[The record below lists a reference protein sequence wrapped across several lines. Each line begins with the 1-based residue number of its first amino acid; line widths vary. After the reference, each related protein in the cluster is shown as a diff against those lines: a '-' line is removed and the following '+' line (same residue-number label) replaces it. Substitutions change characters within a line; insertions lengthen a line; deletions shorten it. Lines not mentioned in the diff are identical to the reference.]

1 MASAPMPTP
10 QEPTHRRYAVKTS
23 YGSLRIVDLA
33 LLAFITMTGLLA
45 FLNLTFRSQGPA
57 STMNSIN
64 TQHWFSLAAKQ
75 MDGSSL
81 PIESLRG
88 RVVLVVNVASRCG
101 FTPQYK
107 QLQEL
112 HDRYSSRGLTI
123 LAFPCNQFGGQ
134 EPGEDT
140 QILEFC
146 STNYGVTFP
155 VMSKVQVNGPQA
167 DPIYVHLKKQSPG
180 LLGSEAIKWNF
191 TKFLIDQN
199 GNVLTRYASTT
210 SPSDIARDIEKLLPP
225 AA

>member
-1 MASAPMPTP
+1 MPNP
-10 QEPTHRRYAVKTS
+10 QKPTHRRYAARTS
-23 YGSLRIVDLA
+23 HGSIRAVVLA
-33 LLAFITMTGLLA
+33 LLAVTTMSVSLGFFA
-45 FLNLTFRSQGPA
+45 NLTFRPQGSANP
-57 STMNSIN
+57 MNSIN
-64 TQHWFSLAAKQ
+64 TQHWYSLAAKQ
-75 MDGSSL
+75 MDGTSL

-88 RVVLVVNVASRCG
+88 RIVLVVNVASRCG

-134 EPGEDT
+134 EPGEDN

-155 VMSKVQVNGPQA
+155 VMSKIQVNGPQA

-191 TKFLIDQN
+191 TKFLVDQS

-210 SPSDIARDIEKLLPP
+210 SPSDIARDIEKLLTPE
-225 AA
+225 A

>member
-1 MASAPMPTP
+1 MPNP
-10 QEPTHRRYAVKTS
+10 QKPTHRRYAARTS
-23 YGSLRIVDLA
+23 HGSIRAVVLA
-33 LLAFITMTGLLA
+33 LLAVTTMSVSLGFFA
-45 FLNLTFRSQGPA
+45 NLTFRPQGSANP
-57 STMNSIN
+57 MNSIN
-64 TQHWFSLAAKQ
+64 TQHWYSLAAKQ
-75 MDGSSL
+75 MDGTSL

-88 RVVLVVNVASRCG
+88 RIVLVVNVASRCG

-134 EPGEDT
+134 EPGEDN

-155 VMSKVQVNGPQA
+155 VMSKIQVNGPQA

-191 TKFLIDQN
+191 TKFLVDQS

-210 SPSDIARDIEKLLPP
+210 SPSDIARDIEKLLTPEV
-225 AA
+225 

>member
-1 MASAPMPTP
+1 MPNP
-10 QEPTHRRYAVKTS
+10 QKPTHRRYAARTS
-23 YGSLRIVDLA
+23 HGSIRAVVLA
-33 LLAFITMTGLLA
+33 LLAVTTMSVSLGFFA
-45 FLNLTFRSQGPA
+45 NLTFRPQGSANP
-57 STMNSIN
+57 MNSIN
-64 TQHWFSLAAKQ
+64 TQHWYSLAAKQ
-75 MDGSSL
+75 MDGTSL

-88 RVVLVVNVASRCG
+88 RIVLVVNVASRCG

-134 EPGEDT
+134 EPGEDN

-155 VMSKVQVNGPQA
+155 VMSKIQVNRPQA

-191 TKFLIDQN
+191 TKFLVDQS

-210 SPSDIARDIEKLLPP
+210 SPSDIARDIEKLLTPE
-225 AA
+225 A

>member
-1 MASAPMPTP
+1 MS
-10 QEPTHRRYAVKTS
+10 V
-23 YGSLRIVDLA
+23 
-33 LLAFITMTGLLA
+33 LLGFFA
-45 FLNLTFRSQGPA
+45 NLTFRSQGPA
-57 STMNSIN
+57 NPMNSIN
-64 TQHWFSLAAKQ
+64 TQHWYSLAAKQ
-75 MDGSSL
+75 MDGTSL

-88 RVVLVVNVASRCG
+88 RIVLVVNVASRCG

-134 EPGEDT
+134 EPGEDN

-155 VMSKVQVNGPQA
+155 VMSKIQVNGPQA

-191 TKFLIDQN
+191 TKFLVDQS

-210 SPSDIARDIEKLLPP
+210 SPSDIARDIEKLLTPEV
-225 AA
+225 

>member
-1 MASAPMPTP
+1 MASAPMPNP
-10 QEPTHRRYAVKTS
+10 QEPTHRRNTVKTP

>member
-1 MASAPMPTP
+1 
-10 QEPTHRRYAVKTS
+10 
-23 YGSLRIVDLA
+23 
-33 LLAFITMTGLLA
+33 
-45 FLNLTFRSQGPA
+45 
-57 STMNSIN
+57 MNSIN

-112 HDRYSSRGLTI
+112 HDRYSSGGLTI

>member
-1 MASAPMPTP
+1 MASTPMPNP

-33 LLAFITMTGLLA
+33 LLAFILMTGFLA
-45 FLNLTFRSQGPA
+45 VLNLTSRSQGPA

-81 PIESLRG
+81 PFETLRG
-88 RVVLVVNVASRCG
+88 RIVLVVNVASRCG

-191 TKFLIDQN
+191 TKFLVDQN

-210 SPSDIARDIEKLLPP
+210 SPSDIAKDIEKLLPP

>member
-1 MASAPMPTP
+1 
-10 QEPTHRRYAVKTS
+10 V
-23 YGSLRIVDLA
+23 VLA
-33 LLAFITMTGLLA
+33 LLAVTTLSVLLGFFA
-45 FLNLTFRSQGPA
+45 NLTFRSQGSANP
-57 STMNSIN
+57 MNSIN
-64 TQHWFSLAAKQ
+64 TQHWYSLAAKQ
-75 MDGSSL
+75 MDGTSL

-88 RVVLVVNVASRCG
+88 RIVLVVNVASRCG

-134 EPGEDT
+134 EPGEDN

-191 TKFLIDQN
+191 TKFLVDQS

-210 SPSDIARDIEKLLPP
+210 SPSDIARDIEKLLTPE
-225 AA
+225 A

>member
-1 MASAPMPTP
+1 MPTP
-10 QEPTHRRYAVKTS
+10 QKPTHRRYAARPS
-23 YGSLRIVDLA
+23 HGSIRAVVLA
-33 LLAFITMTGLLA
+33 LLAVTTLSVLLGFFA
-45 FLNLTFRSQGPA
+45 NLTFRSQGSANP
-57 STMNSIN
+57 MNSIN
-64 TQHWFSLAAKQ
+64 TQHWYSLAAKQ
-75 MDGSSL
+75 MDGTSL

-88 RVVLVVNVASRCG
+88 RIILVVNVASRCG

-112 HDRYSSRGLTI
+112 HDRYNSRGLTI

-134 EPGEDT
+134 EPGEDN

-155 VMSKVQVNGPQA
+155 VMSKIQVNGPQA

-191 TKFLIDQN
+191 TKFLVDQS

-210 SPSDIARDIEKLLPP
+210 SPSDIARDIEKLLTPE
-225 AA
+225 A

>member
-1 MASAPMPTP
+1 MPNP
-10 QEPTHRRYAVKTS
+10 QKPTHRRYAARTS
-23 YGSLRIVDLA
+23 HGSIRAVVLA
-33 LLAFITMTGLLA
+33 LLAVTTMSVSLGFFA
-45 FLNLTFRSQGPA
+45 NLTFRPQGSANP
-57 STMNSIN
+57 MNSIN
-64 TQHWFSLAAKQ
+64 TQHWYSLAAKQ
-75 MDGSSL
+75 MDGTSL

-88 RVVLVVNVASRCG
+88 RIVLVVNVASRCG

-134 EPGEDT
+134 EPGEDN

-191 TKFLIDQN
+191 TKFLVDQS

-210 SPSDIARDIEKLLPP
+210 SPSDIARDIEKLLTPE
-225 AA
+225 A

>member
-1 MASAPMPTP
+1 MPNP
-10 QEPTHRRYAVKTS
+10 QKPTHRRYAARTS
-23 YGSLRIVDLA
+23 HGSIRAVVLA
-33 LLAFITMTGLLA
+33 LLAVTTLSVLLGFFA
-45 FLNLTFRSQGPA
+45 NLTFRPQGSANP
-57 STMNSIN
+57 MNSIN
-64 TQHWFSLAAKQ
+64 TQHWYSLAAKQ
-75 MDGSSL
+75 MDGTSL

-88 RVVLVVNVASRCG
+88 RIVLVVNVASRCG

-134 EPGEDT
+134 EPGEDN

-155 VMSKVQVNGPQA
+155 VMSKIQVNGPQA

-191 TKFLIDQN
+191 TKFLVDQS

>member
-1 MASAPMPTP
+1 M
-10 QEPTHRRYAVKTS
+10 V
-23 YGSLRIVDLA
+23 LA
-33 LLAFITMTGLLA
+33 LLAVATLSVLLGFFA
-45 FLNLTFRSQGPA
+45 NLTFRPQGSANP
-57 STMNSIN
+57 MNSIN
-64 TQHWFSLAAKQ
+64 TQHWYSLAAKQ
-75 MDGSSL
+75 MDGTSL

-88 RVVLVVNVASRCG
+88 RIVLVVNVASRCG

-134 EPGEDT
+134 EPGEDN

-191 TKFLIDQN
+191 TKFLVDQS

-210 SPSDIARDIEKLLPP
+210 SPSDIARDIEKLLTPE
-225 AA
+225 A

>member
-1 MASAPMPTP
+1 
-10 QEPTHRRYAVKTS
+10 
-23 YGSLRIVDLA
+23 
-33 LLAFITMTGLLA
+33 
-45 FLNLTFRSQGPA
+45 
-57 STMNSIN
+57 MNSSSS
-64 TQHWFSLAAKQ
+64 QQWFSLGAKQ

-88 RVVLVVNVASRCG
+88 RIVLVVNVASKCG

-112 HDRYSSRGLTI
+112 HDRFGSKGLTI

-134 EPGEDT
+134 EPGNDT

-155 VMSKVQVNGPQA
+155 VMSKIQVNGAQA
-167 DPIYVHLKKQSPG
+167 DPIYMHLKKQSPG

-191 TKFLIDQN
+191 TKFLVDQQ
-199 GNVLTRYASTT
+199 GNVITRYAPTT
-210 SPSDIARDIEKLLPP
+210 SPNDIARDIEKLLTSEG
-225 AA
+225 

>member
-1 MASAPMPTP
+1 
-10 QEPTHRRYAVKTS
+10 V
-23 YGSLRIVDLA
+23 VLA
-33 LLAFITMTGLLA
+33 LLAVTTLSVLLGFFA
-45 FLNLTFRSQGPA
+45 NLTFRPQGSANP
-57 STMNSIN
+57 MNSIN
-64 TQHWFSLAAKQ
+64 TQHWYSLAAKQ
-75 MDGSSL
+75 MDGTSL

-88 RVVLVVNVASRCG
+88 RIVLVVNVASRCG

-134 EPGEDT
+134 EPGEDN

-155 VMSKVQVNGPQA
+155 VMSKIQVNGPQA

-191 TKFLIDQN
+191 TKFLVDQS

-210 SPSDIARDIEKLLPP
+210 SPSDIARDIEKLLTPE
-225 AA
+225 A

>member
-1 MASAPMPTP
+1 MPNP
-10 QEPTHRRYAVKTS
+10 QKPTHRRYAARTS
-23 YGSLRIVDLA
+23 HGSIRAVVLA
-33 LLAFITMTGLLA
+33 LLAVATLSVLLGFFA
-45 FLNLTFRSQGPA
+45 NLTFRPQGSANP
-57 STMNSIN
+57 MNSIN
-64 TQHWFSLAAKQ
+64 TQHWYSLAAKQ
-75 MDGSSL
+75 MDGTSL

-88 RVVLVVNVASRCG
+88 RIVLVVNVASRCG

-134 EPGEDT
+134 EPGEDN

-191 TKFLIDQN
+191 TKFLVDQS

-210 SPSDIARDIEKLLPP
+210 SPSDIARDIEKLLTPE
-225 AA
+225 A

>member
-1 MASAPMPTP
+1 M
-10 QEPTHRRYAVKTS
+10 V
-23 YGSLRIVDLA
+23 LA
-33 LLAFITMTGLLA
+33 LLAVTTLSVLLGFFA
-45 FLNLTFRSQGPA
+45 NLTFRPQGSANP
-57 STMNSIN
+57 MNSIN
-64 TQHWFSLAAKQ
+64 TQHWYSLAAKQ
-75 MDGSSL
+75 MDGTSL

-88 RVVLVVNVASRCG
+88 RIVLVVNVASRCG

-155 VMSKVQVNGPQA
+155 VMSKIQVNGPQA

-191 TKFLIDQN
+191 TKFLVDQS

-210 SPSDIARDIEKLLPP
+210 SPSDIARDIEKLLTPE
-225 AA
+225 A

>member
-1 MASAPMPTP
+1 MPNP
-10 QEPTHRRYAVKTS
+10 QKPTHRRYAARPS
-23 YGSLRIVDLA
+23 HGSIRAVVLA
-33 LLAFITMTGLLA
+33 LLAVATLFVLLGFFA
-45 FLNLTFRSQGPA
+45 ILTFRPQGSANP
-57 STMNSIN
+57 MNSIN
-64 TQHWFSLAAKQ
+64 TQHWYSLAAKQ
-75 MDGSSL
+75 MDGTSL

-88 RVVLVVNVASRCG
+88 RIVLVVNVASRCG

-134 EPGEDT
+134 EPGEDN

-191 TKFLIDQN
+191 TKFLVDQS

-210 SPSDIARDIEKLLPP
+210 SPSDIARDIEKLLTPE
-225 AA
+225 A

>member
-23 YGSLRIVDLA
+23 YGSLRIVDLG
-33 LLAFITMTGLLA
+33 LLAFITITGLLA

>member
-10 QEPTHRRYAVKTS
+10 QEPTHRRYAVKTF

-57 STMNSIN
+57 STMNSLN
-64 TQHWFSLAAKQ
+64 TQHWYSLAAKQ
-75 MDGSSL
+75 MDRSSL

>member
-1 MASAPMPTP
+1 MPNP
-10 QEPTHRRYAVKTS
+10 QKPTHRRYAARLS
-23 YGSLRIVDLA
+23 HGSIRAVVLA
-33 LLAFITMTGLLA
+33 LLAVTTLFVLLGFFA
-45 FLNLTFRSQGPA
+45 ILTFRPQGSANP
-57 STMNSIN
+57 MNSIN
-64 TQHWFSLAAKQ
+64 TQHWYSLAAKQ
-75 MDGSSL
+75 MDGTSL

-88 RVVLVVNVASRCG
+88 RIVLVVNVASRCG

-134 EPGEDT
+134 EPGEDN

-155 VMSKVQVNGPQA
+155 VMSKIQVNGPQA

-191 TKFLIDQN
+191 TKFLVDQS

-210 SPSDIARDIEKLLPP
+210 SPSDIARDIEKLLTPE
-225 AA
+225 A

>member
-1 MASAPMPTP
+1 MPNP
-10 QEPTHRRYAVKTS
+10 QKPTHRRYAARLS
-23 YGSLRIVDLA
+23 HGSIRAVVLA
-33 LLAFITMTGLLA
+33 LLAVATLFVLLGFFA
-45 FLNLTFRSQGPA
+45 ILTFRPQGSANP
-57 STMNSIN
+57 MNSIN
-64 TQHWFSLAAKQ
+64 TQHWYSLAAKQ
-75 MDGSSL
+75 MDGTSL

-88 RVVLVVNVASRCG
+88 RIVLVVNVASRCG

-134 EPGEDT
+134 EPGEDN

-191 TKFLIDQN
+191 TKFLVDQS

-210 SPSDIARDIEKLLPP
+210 SPSDIARDIEKLLTPE
-225 AA
+225 A

>member
-10 QEPTHRRYAVKTS
+10 QEPTHRRYAVKTP

-146 STNYGVTFP
+146 STHYGVTFP

>member
-1 MASAPMPTP
+1 MPTP
-10 QEPTHRRYAVKTS
+10 QKPTHRRYAARPS
-23 YGSLRIVDLA
+23 HGSIRAVVLA
-33 LLAFITMTGLLA
+33 LLAVTTLSVLLGFFA
-45 FLNLTFRSQGPA
+45 NLTFRSQGSANP
-57 STMNSIN
+57 MNSIN
-64 TQHWFSLAAKQ
+64 TQHWYSLAAKQ
-75 MDGSSL
+75 MDGTSL

-88 RVVLVVNVASRCG
+88 RIVLVVNVASRCG

-155 VMSKVQVNGPQA
+155 VMSKIQVNGPQA

-191 TKFLIDQN
+191 TKFLVDQN

-210 SPSDIARDIEKLLPP
+210 SPSDIARDIEKLLTPE
-225 AA
+225 A

>member
-1 MASAPMPTP
+1 MPNP
-10 QEPTHRRYAVKTS
+10 QKPTHRRYAARTS
-23 YGSLRIVDLA
+23 HGSIRAVVLA
-33 LLAFITMTGLLA
+33 LLAVTTLSVLLGFFA
-45 FLNLTFRSQGPA
+45 NLTFRPQGSANP
-57 STMNSIN
+57 MNSIN
-64 TQHWFSLAAKQ
+64 TQHWYSLAAKQ
-75 MDGSSL
+75 MDGTSL

>member
-1 MASAPMPTP
+1 MPNP
-10 QEPTHRRYAVKTS
+10 QKPTHRRYAARTS
-23 YGSLRIVDLA
+23 HGSIRAVVLA
-33 LLAFITMTGLLA
+33 LLAVTTLFVLLGFFA
-45 FLNLTFRSQGPA
+45 ILTFRPQGSANP
-57 STMNSIN
+57 MNSIN
-64 TQHWFSLAAKQ
+64 TQHWYSLAAKQ
-75 MDGSSL
+75 MDGTSL

-88 RVVLVVNVASRCG
+88 RIVLVVNVASRCG

-134 EPGEDT
+134 EPGEDN

-155 VMSKVQVNGPQA
+155 VMSKIQVNGPQA

-191 TKFLIDQN
+191 TKFLVDQS

-210 SPSDIARDIEKLLPP
+210 SPSDIARDIEKLLTPE
-225 AA
+225 A

>member
-1 MASAPMPTP
+1 MPNP
-10 QEPTHRRYAVKTS
+10 QKPTHRRYAARTS
-23 YGSLRIVDLA
+23 HGSIRAVVLA
-33 LLAFITMTGLLA
+33 LLAVTTMSVLLGFFA
-45 FLNLTFRSQGPA
+45 NLTFRPQGSANP
-57 STMNSIN
+57 MNSIN
-64 TQHWFSLAAKQ
+64 TQHWYSLAAKQ
-75 MDGSSL
+75 MDGTSL

-88 RVVLVVNVASRCG
+88 RIVLVVNVASRCG

-134 EPGEDT
+134 EPGEDN

-155 VMSKVQVNGPQA
+155 VMSKIQVNGPQA

-191 TKFLIDQN
+191 TKFLVDQS

-210 SPSDIARDIEKLLPP
+210 SPSDIARDIEKLLTPE
-225 AA
+225 A

>member
-1 MASAPMPTP
+1 MASAPIPTP
-10 QEPTHRRYAVKTS
+10 QEPAHRRYTVKTS

-45 FLNLTFRSQGPA
+45 FLNLAFRSQGPT

-64 TQHWFSLAAKQ
+64 NQHWFSLAAKQ
-75 MDGSSL
+75 MDGTSL

-88 RVVLVVNVASRCG
+88 RIVLVVNVASRCG

-112 HDRYSSRGLTI
+112 HDRYSARGLTI

-134 EPGEDT
+134 EPGEDN

-155 VMSKVQVNGPQA
+155 VMSKIQVNGPQA

-191 TKFLIDQN
+191 TKFLVDQN

>member
-1 MASAPMPTP
+1 MPNP
-10 QEPTHRRYAVKTS
+10 QKPTHRRYAARPS
-23 YGSLRIVDLA
+23 HGSIRAVVLA
-33 LLAFITMTGLLA
+33 LLAVATLFVLLGFFA
-45 FLNLTFRSQGPA
+45 ILTFRPQGSANP
-57 STMNSIN
+57 MNSIN
-64 TQHWFSLAAKQ
+64 TQHWYSLAAKQ
-75 MDGSSL
+75 MDGTSL

-88 RVVLVVNVASRCG
+88 RIVLVVNVASRCG

-191 TKFLIDQN
+191 TKFLVDQS

-210 SPSDIARDIEKLLPP
+210 SPSDIARDIEKLLTPE
-225 AA
+225 A